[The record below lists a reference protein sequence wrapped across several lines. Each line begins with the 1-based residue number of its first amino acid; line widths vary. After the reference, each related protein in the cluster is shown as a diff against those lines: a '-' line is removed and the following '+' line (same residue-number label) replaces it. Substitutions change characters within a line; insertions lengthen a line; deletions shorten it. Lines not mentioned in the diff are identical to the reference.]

1 MMLSATPI
9 TDKQYQ
15 LLWHTLG
22 VTPTSREPYRNHFV
36 AGSGHSDLADL
47 EQLVELELM
56 CKARKP
62 AFLHQNDIVFAVTE
76 LGKTVALAALPGE
89 APEPKVKSRY
99 NDYLSSEY
107 SDSFADFLGIIL
119 PTVTYRNGCYQ
130 YSRYKHDQFHVRR
143 EIAGDW
149 LPTKKAAKASYQE
162 KLKAFNVALR
172 AARKTSASAMCAD
185 TP

>member
-1 MMLSATPI
+1 MNSPTLSRS
-9 TDKQYQ
+9 QYS

-22 VTPTSREPYRNHFV
+22 VKPGSPVPYRNHFV
-36 AGSGHSDLADL
+36 AGPGHSDLADL

-76 LGKTVALAALPGE
+76 LGTKVALAALPGE
-89 APEPKVKSRY
+89 SPEPKVKSRY
-99 NDYLSSEY
+99 DDYLSSEY

-130 YSRYKHDQFHVRR
+130 YSRYKHDQFHIRR

-172 AARKTSASAMCAD
+172 EARKTSASAMCAD